1 MNYLAHI
8 LLSGD
13 QPQMMVGGLLGDF
26 VKGPMKG
33 ERPIAIEQGIQ
44 LHRAIDVYVDQLPE
58 MRTAVNRFSP
68 PFRRYGGIIVDIVF
82 DHLLA
87 TKWSQ
92 FHDTSLPA
100 YATTFYNHLLNH
112 YDVLPDNAR
121 RFADNA
127 PGIGL
132 LERYA
137 EQDAIE
143 LALHRVS
150 TRLQK
155 HVPLD
160 QAVPQI
166 ENDLS
171 LLNNE
176 FDQLFPQLQKFAA
189 DYRKLIDL

>member
-8 LLSGD
+8 LLSGN

-33 ERPIAIEQGIQ
+33 ERPITIEHGIQ
-44 LHRAIDVYVDQLPE
+44 LHRAIDVFVDQLPE
-58 MRTAVNRFSP
+58 MRSAVSRFTP

-92 FHDTSLPA
+92 FHDTPLPA
-100 YATTFYNHLLNH
+100 YATTFYNHLLDN
-112 YDVLPDNAR
+112 YDALPDNAR
-121 RFADNA
+121 RFADKA
-127 PGIGL
+127 PGIRL

-137 EQDAIE
+137 EQNTIE
-143 LALHRVS
+143 LALHRIS
-150 TRLQK
+150 TRLRK

-166 ENDLS
+166 ENDLA
-171 LLNNE
+171 LLNHE
-176 FDQLFPQLQKFAA
+176 FDQVFPQLQKFAI
-189 DYRKLIDL
+189 DYRNSLNL